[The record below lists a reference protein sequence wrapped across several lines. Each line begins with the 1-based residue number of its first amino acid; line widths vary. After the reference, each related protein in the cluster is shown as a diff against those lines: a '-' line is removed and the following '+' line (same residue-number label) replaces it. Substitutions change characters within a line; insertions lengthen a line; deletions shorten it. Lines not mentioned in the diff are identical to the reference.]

1 MPDNHI
7 STELDDLIYDLLLE
21 GEPLGEDKI
30 RQKLKIR
37 GYRYKL
43 GEIRTALIRLRARES
58 IRPHKRWA
66 NRWEV
71 LP

>member
-1 MPDNHI
+1 MTNNHV

-21 GEPLGEDKI
+21 DEPLGERRI
-30 RQKLKIR
+30 LQKLKIR

-43 GEIRTALIRLRARES
+43 GMVRTALIRLRARNS
-58 IRPHKRWA
+58 IQPNARWA

-71 LP
+71 T